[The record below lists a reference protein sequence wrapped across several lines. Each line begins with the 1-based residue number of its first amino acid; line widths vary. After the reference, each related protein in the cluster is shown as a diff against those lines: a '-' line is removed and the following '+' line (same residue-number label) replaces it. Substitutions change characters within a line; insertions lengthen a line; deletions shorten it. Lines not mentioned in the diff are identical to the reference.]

1 MFRIVCRVCGLVALL
16 ATFGFLTI
24 VPYVHAQEFSADVI
38 IINQAQRLDGK
49 VFIKHG
55 NIRQEINTPV
65 GKSVHIVK
73 IDEKVMWMLMP
84 REKMYVEMPLDLRSA
99 MAKEVP
105 GEMERELVGS
115 GTVSG
120 HPTEKYKITY
130 THDGR
135 TYSCYQW
142 LATDINFPIRTAA
155 VDGSWSQEYRNIKME
170 KQPDSLFE
178 LPGDYKKFAMPGM
191 P

>member
-1 MFRIVCRVCGLVALL
+1 MFHVVCKICGLFALL
-16 ATFGFLTI
+16 ATFGFLTTM
-24 VPYVHAQEFSADVI
+24 PNVHAQEFSADLAI
-38 IINQAQRLDGK
+38 TNQAQNLYGR
-49 VFIKHG
+49 VFVKHG

-84 REKMYVEMPLDLRSA
+84 REKMYIEMSLDLRSS
-99 MAKEVP
+99 MAREVP
-105 GEMERELVGS
+105 GETERELVGS
-115 GTVSG
+115 GSVSG
-120 HPTEKYKITY
+120 HPTEKYRITY
-130 THDGR
+130 TQDGR

-155 VDGSWSQEYRNIKME
+155 MDGSWSQEYRNIKME

-178 LPGDYKKFAMPGM
+178 LPKDYKKFAMPGM